1 MLTYDKRVFVP
12 YKDERDHL
20 GRLIDPVHQSYM
32 QLPPQRGYVKKKLH
46 IFNNKMYLSDD
57 IPTRWKEQWK
67 REQSEAP
74 SKERLHTASMGSG
87 LIASHDKL
95 HRAPS
100 SKVLASSCEGLPI
113 KNEEYY
119 DKQEQKELKRLGSA
133 MSSVIFIL

>member
-1 MLTYDKRVFVP
+1 LNDQLHAAKAVECEVGIFVTEAPSMLTYDKRVFVP

-67 REQSEAP
+67 RE
-74 SKERLHTASMGSG
+74 
-87 LIASHDKL
+87 
-95 HRAPS
+95 
-100 SKVLASSCEGLPI
+100 
-113 KNEEYY
+113 
-119 DKQEQKELKRLGSA
+119 
-133 MSSVIFIL
+133 